1 MFLQIHFHP
10 HTNQNLIHYAYQV
23 SIGFVHKTHV
33 HYGNP
38 PQLLYFTLNNYFHTS
53 AHFFSF
59 NEVFALFLFSILQ
72 QGIPDLNIFFQS
84 HHRSFH

>member
-10 HTNQNLIHYAYQV
+10 RTNQNLIHYAYQV

-38 PQLLYFTLNNYFHTS
+38 PQLLYFTLNNYFHT
-53 AHFFSF
+53 
-59 NEVFALFLFSILQ
+59 
-72 QGIPDLNIFFQS
+72 
-84 HHRSFH
+84 